1 MTRKEY
7 AEKKGITT
15 VLLREEEM
23 SFLQSE
29 GFDDNGKE
37 KRKML
42 NKSKWRREIRE
53 VEVFYLYENRPWIL
67 DEETRRKIK
76 KNLKT
81 LRTQGFEGKVD
92 GSSIEEMEIREAI
105 SRIRFL

>member
-1 MTRKEY
+1 M
-7 AEKKGITT
+7 EKKSKQ
-15 VLLREEEM
+15 REV
-23 SFLQSE
+23 
-29 GFDDNGKE
+29 
-37 KRKML
+37 
-42 NKSKWRREIRE
+42 RE
-53 VEVFYLYENRPWIL
+53 VEVNYLYKNRPWLL
-67 DEETRRKIK
+67 DPEIKRKVK